1 MIHSSSHRR
10 FEVPNATGASRIVS
24 LPTATRLEAPQTL
37 TTFQDI
43 FRAAL
48 AQAERDHELNRLFN
62 ADFYEI

>member
-1 MIHSSSHRR
+1 MINSSSLRR
-10 FEVPNATGASRIVS
+10 FEVPTATGSSRIVS
-24 LPTATRLEAPQTL
+24 LTPVTRLQEPKTL
-37 TTFQDI
+37 ATFEDL